1 MSARQLLVS
10 AAVASMLAGAGL
22 AAAAGAGSASSCLRS
37 ASLRLVDG
45 DPVRIAGTGFC
56 AGERVR
62 VRARTGG
69 VHRVRR
75 VRADDGGEF
84 RVRFAALTHD
94 PCNTPVIA
102 SAWSGGDL
110 RASLKHAQKLCPPA

>member
-62 VRARTGG
+62 VRA
-69 VHRVRR
+69 
-75 VRADDGGEF
+75 DDGGEF
-84 RVRFAALTHD
+84 RVRFAALTQD

>member
-10 AAVASMLAGAGL
+10 AGVASMLAGAGL
-22 AAAAGAGSASSCLRS
+22 AAAAGAGSASSCPRS

-45 DPVRIAGTGFC
+45 DPVRIAGAGFC

-62 VRARTGG
+62 VRARAGG
-69 VHRVRR
+69 IKRVRR
-75 VRADDGGEF
+75 VHADDSGEF
-84 RVRFAALTHD
+84 RVRFGLLDYD
-94 PCNTPVIA
+94 PCNTPLIA
-102 SAWSGGDL
+102 SAWSGGEL